1 MNYTNVYMNS
11 IGYHL
16 PDEVVTTEE
25 IEQRISP
32 VYDSL
37 NIPKGQLEQLTGIRE
52 RRWWPENFELAGG
65 AAMAAI
71 NALDQT
77 PFSADD
83 LDILIYAGVCRD
95 YFEPATACAV
105 AHELGIKDS
114 AMVYDLSNACLG
126 VLNGLIEIANRI
138 ELGQVEVGMVVS
150 CESARDIN
158 EDTIA
163 KMLANRN
170 IEYFKTT
177 LATLTGG
184 SGAVAI
190 VLSHQSCA
198 TSASH
203 KLVGGANRSDNR
215 QHELCRWGIRRLP
228 ERMLEQFLST
238 DAVNVMKYGV
248 QLGVKTFAA
257 LLAELKWAQDAID
270 KTISHQVSRGHR
282 AGILKALGLSE
293 AKDFHTFDWLG
304 NMGTVSLPL
313 SAAVAAEQGFLLKGD
328 RVGFLGIGS
337 GLNCLMMGIEW

>member
-1 MNYTNVYMNS
+1 MKYNNVFMNA

-16 PDEVVTTEE
+16 PEEVVSTQAIEE
-25 IEQRISP
+25 RIQP
-32 VYDSL
+32 VYDTL
-37 NIPKGQLEQLTGIRE
+37 RIPVGQLEQMTGIKE
-52 RRWWPENFELAGG
+52 RRWWPQNYKVADG
-65 AAMAAI
+65 AAVAAI

-95 YFEPATACAV
+95 YYEPATACAV
-105 AHELGIKDS
+105 ANELGMKDS

-126 VLNGLIEIANRI
+126 VLNGIVEIANRI
-138 ELGQVEVGMVVS
+138 ELGQVDVGMVVS
-150 CESARDIN
+150 CESSRDIN

-163 KMLANRN
+163 KMLENRN
-170 IEYFKTT
+170 IDFFKQT

-190 VLSHQSCA
+190 VLSNDTMAS
-198 TSASH
+198 SASH
-203 KLVGGANRSDNR
+203 RIIGGANRSDNR
-215 QHELCRWGIRRLP
+215 QHELCRWGVRRLP

-238 DAVNVMKYGV
+238 DAIGVMKYGV

-257 LLAELKWAQDAID
+257 LLAELKWAHEAID

-282 AGILKALGLSE
+282 ASILKALGLKE
-293 AKDFHTFDWLG
+293 ACDFPTFDRLG

-313 SAAVAAEQGFLLKGD
+313 SAAMANEQGFLVKGD

-337 GLNCLMMGIEW
+337 GLNCLMLGVEW